1 MLQSFRDLQVNDD
14 YEPVLID
21 GIEINILSGLPVT
34 GELDRMTVKLMKQP
48 RCGVKDDVGKNM
60 GSSRSKRFALQGS
73 RWKVNTLLYKISK
86 YPTNTN
92 MSRSDIILKCQFS
105 QF

>member
-1 MLQSFRDLQVNDD
+1 MLQSSRALQVTR
-14 YEPVLID
+14 ECID
-21 GIEINILSGLPVT
+21 FFILVILGLPVT
-34 GELDRMTVKLMKQP
+34 GELDKKTVSLMKEP

-86 YPTNTN
+86 YPTKTD
-92 MSRSDIILKCQFS
+92 MSR
-105 QF
+105 

>member
-1 MLQSFRDLQVNDD
+1 MN
-14 YEPVLID
+14 YEPVLLD
-21 GIEINILSGLPVT
+21 GNDIYIPSGLPVT

-86 YPTNTN
+86 YPTNTD
-92 MSRSDIILKCQFS
+92 MSRSDLNLKCQFS